1 MHTHNATK
9 TKNKKYHSLKNIHK
23 HVWHRNSLTKSTAF
37 GNLKIINRF
46 CKKRVIVIFILYF
59 DGQWEWLVC

>member
-9 TKNKKYHSLKNIHK
+9 TKNKKYHYLKNIHK

-37 GNLKIINRF
+37 WNLKIINRF

-59 DGQWEWLVC
+59 DGQWERLVC